1 MREAEVAARQ
11 NDVLHQKLLDA
22 WREEL
27 QTQFH
32 TLHDSCLLNP
42 DVRRVEQCLGNHEPL
57 VCEGDNLLIRIHLLP
72 GFLL

>member
-27 QTQFH
+27 QTH
-32 TLHDSCLLNP
+32 SHALRDSCLLNP
-42 DVRRVEQCLGNHEPL
+42 DVRWVEQRLGHHESL
-57 VCEGDNLLIRIHLLP
+57 VCEGDDLLIWIHPLS
-72 GFLL
+72 GFLR